1 MSTLDQAFIKA
12 YAKDQPD
19 ALTAPPTAV
28 AVAAAPPRAYPQR
41 LATGTTVEQLYR
53 DGTLYRVET
62 PRAASHNADAVPR
75 SHLSTLPPTS
85 PRRGVRRSLLKML
98 GERQS
103 SPPADETSS
112 QRPARFARKV
122 IIRHV
127 SHAVPSAPF
136 GLTRAIP
143 AAAAAQRA
151 ELPPETIADEPLPAA
166 PLPTL
171 PLIPQIAPL
180 NEAIDFSGHI
190 AIQQRWETGP
200 AAPTMVC
207 LPDDV
212 ELAQSSVSALVA
224 VQIDSLE
231 AMEQSQAIVRID
243 PAQATASQRPHIR
256 FPVDSPASD
265 DPVEP
270 TLIEP
275 EADSDNAE
283 TADTA
288 TIASPTVFDELT
300 FADLKDEPL
309 ASDLI
314 PVADFETAFSQTS
327 IAEPEADRTS
337 RPTVPVWEVDR
348 FHWPK
353 TCDKLMSDENGYLGQ
368 AGQKLLAA
376 VHDGLRVLAITGSR
390 RGEGRTT
397 MALCLSRA
405 AAAAGIQVAVMD
417 GDFARPQLA
426 TKIALDVAFG
436 WQDAALGKI
445 PLSEAAVK
453 SLADNIT
460 LLPLERTAAGKVLS
474 LADPRVTATIRAAA
488 ATFELLIL
496 DLGPL
501 GAGEQIAFPPGEACP
516 LDAAIVLHD
525 ARFAT
530 AVESEATG
538 RSLQEAGI
546 EAVGIAENF
555 VVDDE

>member
-1 MSTLDQAFIKA
+1 M
-12 YAKDQPD
+12 
-19 ALTAPPTAV
+19 
-28 AVAAAPPRAYPQR
+28 
-41 LATGTTVEQLYR
+41 
-53 DGTLYRVET
+53 
-62 PRAASHNADAVPR
+62 
-75 SHLSTLPPTS
+75 
-85 PRRGVRRSLLKML
+85 
-98 GERQS
+98 
-103 SPPADETSS
+103 
-112 QRPARFARKV
+112 
-122 IIRHV
+122 
-127 SHAVPSAPF
+127 
-136 GLTRAIP
+136 RAIP

-171 PLIPQIAPL
+171 PQIPQIAPL
-180 NEAIDFSGHI
+180 NEAIDFSGYI

-200 AAPTMVC
+200 AASTMLC
-207 LPDDV
+207 LPNDA
-212 ELAQSSVSALVA
+212 ELAETSVSALVA

-231 AMEQSQAIVRID
+231 AMEQSQAILRID
-243 PAQATASQRPHIR
+243 PAQALAGQRPHLR

-270 TLIEP
+270 TLIE
-275 EADSDNAE
+275 EAVSDEAE

-288 TIASPTVFDELT
+288 TIASPTVFEELT

-314 PVADFETAFSQTS
+314 PVADFETAFSQAAG
-327 IAEPEADRTS
+327 AEPEAERAS

-417 GDFARPQLA
+417 ADFARPQLA

-538 RSLQEAGI
+538 RSLHDAGI

-555 VVDDE
+555 VVEEE